1 MNTFL
6 SKYDAAEKGAL
17 LNCQFQIGDYV
28 TATPD
33 SISKPGEIIIRGW
46 IVGVTYTVSRIFYDV
61 AEDNGTDLCRIHR
74 RLRCFMR
81 RESDLE
87 ETNFIS
93 LDNAKELF
101 ESPLLDDITACYSVP
116 DFTRRG

>member
-6 SKYDAAEKGAL
+6 SKHDAAEKGAL

-33 SISKPGEIIIRGW
+33 SMSEPGEIIIRGW
-46 IVGVTYTVSRIFYDV
+46 IVGVTYTASRIFYDV
-61 AEDNGTDLCRIHR
+61 AEDDGTDLCRIHH

-81 RESDLE
+81 RESDFE

-93 LDNAKELF
+93 LDNAKALF
-101 ESPLLDDITACYSVP
+101 ESPLLDDIAACYSVP
-116 DFTRRG
+116 DFMRGG